1 MSETDFLSFQR
12 KLINENVHLRELNK
26 RLMVQLDLHVQAN
39 ADLLKA
45 LKECRG
51 DPEDKDGGNGKDKSK
66 DSRMLVQRK
75 DLV

>member
-1 MSETDFLSFQR
+1 MDFLSFQR
-12 KLINENVHLRELNK
+12 ELINENVQLRDLNK
-26 RLMVQLDLHVQAN
+26 RLMIQLELHVKAN
-39 ADLLKA
+39 EELLKA

-66 DSRMLVQRK
+66 DSRMQIQRK

>member
-12 KLINENVHLRELNK
+12 KLINENVMLRDLNK
-26 RLMVQLDLHVQAN
+26 RLMTQLDLHVKAN
-39 ADLLKA
+39 EDLLKA

-51 DPEDKDGGNGKDKSK
+51 DQEDKDGGNGKDKSK
-66 DSRMLVQRK
+66 DSRMRVQRK